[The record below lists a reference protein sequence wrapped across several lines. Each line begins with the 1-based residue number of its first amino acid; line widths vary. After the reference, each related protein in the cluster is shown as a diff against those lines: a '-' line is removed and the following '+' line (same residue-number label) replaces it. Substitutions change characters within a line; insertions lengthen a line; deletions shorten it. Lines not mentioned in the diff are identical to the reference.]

1 MCRLT
6 FKEPDGTFGVVGMND
21 NNESLKTYACICK
34 LLDYEETG
42 FNPSFLSTVPNILA
56 DIKERLHNPTA
67 VNIKSCIT
75 AINFILK
82 SIEKDR

>member
-1 MCRLT
+1 MSRLT
-6 FKEPDGTFGVVGMND
+6 FKEPDGTYGVIGMNED
-21 NNESLKTYACICK
+21 NEELKIYACVCK
-34 LLDYEETG
+34 LLEYEETG
-42 FNPSFLSTVPNILA
+42 FNPSFLSTVPDILT
-56 DIKERLHNPTA
+56 DIKERLCNPTA